1 MNLHSFG
8 RTWDRALRTNLLL
21 GLLAISQMAAVIVL
35 TLSFVDSK
43 TRVVLVPPNL
53 TTQARVGYVTASG
66 NYLKAWGLYLA
77 EMIGNITPANADF
90 TIKSIHRLFSADIYV
105 ATERQIAQYAGSE
118 RKTGIVSFYHAHEIR
133 WQPATKTVFVTGDM
147 VTTTA
152 DGSTS
157 GRVEETF
164 QFGMQVVDGQPV
176 VTHFLAYHGPAHT
189 LHWIEANQAA
199 KPPAPAQ
206 NQ

>member
-1 MNLHSFG
+1 MKLHSFG

-21 GLLAISQMAAVIVL
+21 GILAVGQMAAVIVL
-35 TLSFVDSK
+35 TLAMVESK

-90 TIKSIHRLFSADIYV
+90 TIASIHRLFSASIYV
-105 ATERQIAQYAGSE
+105 ATERQIDEYASDE

-157 GRVEETF
+157 GRVQETF
-164 QFGMQVVDGQPV
+164 QFDMNVVDGQPV
-176 VTHFLAYHGPAHT
+176 VTRFLAYHGPAHT
-189 LHWIEANQAA
+189 LRWIEANGIGTHPAA
-199 KPPAPAQ
+199 KQ
-206 NQ
+206 